1 MLFGRA
7 FDVGFRHVMR
17 KAFFLRHAAPAV
29 HVDAMGIG
37 HAEQS
42 LKRPYGTRDALRPWI
57 RKMETRCTGHVSAAR
72 ESITRMGLFR
82 PQMPPHG
89 EFIITGSRM
98 HGWQ

>member
-7 FDVGFRHVMR
+7 LDVGVRHVMR
-17 KAFFLRHAAPAV
+17 KAFFPRHAAPAI

-57 RKMETRCTGHVSAAR
+57 RKMETRRTGHVSAAR
-72 ESITRMGLFR
+72 ESIARRGLFR
-82 PQMPPHG
+82 PQAPLHR

-98 HGWQ
+98 HG